1 MQNESAQEVPQDH
14 GDAGDA
20 TLFGLAS
27 LATPPVSTAFVPTAD
42 NGVASDA
49 AVTALADDLEYTLTV
64 GQALE
69 RIAAARRKTPSGRSI
84 QRYCDE
90 GHLAAKK
97 IRTIFGSEWL
107 INETSLAKFIEAEP
121 IVTGDASDATG
132 SDMTTSASPTPQP
145 LRIQEPDTI
154 DNGVASDAV
163 RPPMA
168 TPKRETRT
176 IAELLIENARLLA
189 QVEGRDA
196 IINELKE
203 DRTFLREEVREGRRT
218 RDDVKNIAERM
229 LDTLKTM
236 ATGRLSMPN
245 PTPQEPVH
253 TTIIDTENRQH

>member
-1 MQNESAQEVPQDH
+1 MQDESAQEVPQDH

-20 TLFGLAS
+20 TLFELAS

-121 IVTGDASDATG
+121 IVTGDASDAID
-132 SDMTTSASPTPQP
+132 SDISASASPAPQLINLQP
-145 LRIQEPDTI
+145 LDTI
-154 DNGVASDAV
+154 ESGDASAHFS
-163 RPPMA
+163 
-168 TPKRETRT
+168 
-176 IAELLIENARLLA
+176 NA
-189 QVEGRDA
+189 
-196 IINELKE
+196 NE
-203 DRTFLREEVREGRRT
+203 DRW
-218 RDDVKNIAERM
+218 D
-229 LDTLKTM
+229 
-236 ATGRLSMPN
+236 RLNYHSL
-245 PTPQEPVH
+245 
-253 TTIIDTENRQH
+253 

>member
-1 MQNESAQEVPQDH
+1 MQDEAAQEVPQDH

-49 AVTALADDLEYTLTV
+49 AITALADDLEYTLTV

-154 DNGVASDAV
+154 DNGVASDAM

-168 TPKRETRT
+168 TPKGETRT
-176 IAELLIENARLLA
+176 IAEVLIENARLLA
-189 QVEGRDA
+189 QVEGKDA

-253 TTIIDTENRQH
+253 TTIIDTENRQD